1 MSNQDTGRPGNL
13 RLSLFL
19 RGSLAA
25 LLLLAVGVAFVRF
38 APDDISSGCGR
49 SGLVDIA
56 PGMVVEVLLLG
67 PMTTTLLLGK

>member
-1 MSNQDTGRPGNL
+1 MSNQDIGRSAGF

-25 LLLLAVGVAFVRF
+25 LLLLAVGAAFVQLV
-38 APDDISSGCGR
+38 PDNIRSGGVH

-56 PGMVVEVLLLG
+56 QGMVVEVLLLG